1 MPADERPAL
10 TQVAPP
16 ASPTP
21 PATATATAIAP
32 PTQTAAAGPDCG
44 ALDELHLLLVGGRAG
59 CDEVR
64 RVAAGYDLTG
74 AKVQEVAG
82 WTCAT
87 GTVQTRPVV
96 FTCTRGA
103 AEFVARESG

>member
-16 ASPTP
+16 ASPAP